1 MRGLTELTRR
11 NGELRADIQRLEATV
26 ARLSETLARPS
37 GQPQPPRAAPPARS
51 QPITPAGSPQ
61 PSWPDQRGQPRLG
74 PLAWPPAGLGAPSGP
89 PSRVDERALQGAG
102 ARFVPGQPP
111 AAPMPTSVPPAPRAS
126 RHRAAISGAVV
137 IGAVGAAVLL
147 AGVVMLLVLAAQH
160 GYFGPSARVLA
171 CGGLAVALVIAG
183 LLVRRRQHDNVGA
196 VVLAGAGLAAGYLDI
211 TAMTWLM
218 DVPVRAAVVA
228 AGLLALAG
236 LALSWWWGAELLGV
250 IATLGALILVP
261 AVSAGDPLTAATFL
275 LLLTAVSMPA
285 SWRDGWHL
293 LLACRVLPTAI
304 YLSALMAAVH
314 TGDPRSDLLR
324 IGAVVCAAIPFVD
337 WWLLPPMARRLS
349 SLRGADPT
357 ARTVRAHGLTVVPLV
372 LPLWL
377 AAATSQGWWAVVL
390 AVPLVVVAASH
401 WYLVEEP
408 AMMAGCTVATA
419 MAALAVP
426 IAALNGDSMWICV
439 AVLCLALLG
448 IHRLTGQIAAMV
460 VGCAIAA
467 LLLLDALPR
476 VLGHYRSESVP
487 AAGLAA
493 ATGLVETAAIV
504 AALLAIGA
512 AAPRRVGDPA
522 GAGAVPPGGAVHSA
536 GGAQVRAGWIVAAVA
551 SACLLLRAPVADA
564 TDALAM
570 LAGYPDGAPT
580 VGRGL
585 STLCAAVI
593 VTVLLMRSR
602 GSGRDAATR
611 RVSGYVLM
619 GLVVTKLFLYDLVNL
634 DGVVRVIAFI
644 GVGLLMLLLATAYSR
659 SIDPPAS

>member
-1 MRGLTELTRR
+1 
-11 NGELRADIQRLEATV
+11 
-26 ARLSETLARPS
+26 
-37 GQPQPPRAAPPARS
+37 
-51 QPITPAGSPQ
+51 
-61 PSWPDQRGQPRLG
+61 
-74 PLAWPPAGLGAPSGP
+74 
-89 PSRVDERALQGAG
+89 
-102 ARFVPGQPP
+102 
-111 AAPMPTSVPPAPRAS
+111 MPTSVPPAPRAS

-261 AVSAGDPLTAATFL
+261 AVSAGDPLTSATFL
-275 LLLTAVSMPA
+275 LLLTAVTMPA

-304 YLSALMAAVH
+304 YLSGLMGAMH

-324 IGAVVCAAIPFVD
+324 TGAVVCAAIPFVD

-349 SLRGADPT
+349 RLGGSGPT
-357 ARTVRAHGLTVVPLV
+357 ARTVQAHGLTVVPLV
-372 LPLWL
+372 LPLWV

-390 AVPLVVVAASH
+390 AVPLAVVAAVH

-408 AMMAGCTVATA
+408 AMVAGCTVATA

-426 IAALNGDSMWICV
+426 IAALNGDSMWICL
-439 AVLCLALLG
+439 AVLCLAFLG
-448 IHRLTGQIAAMV
+448 IHRLTGQLAAMV

-467 LLLLDALPR
+467 LLLVDALPR
-476 VLGHYRSESVP
+476 VLGHYRSESVS

-512 AAPRRVGDPA
+512 VVPGRVGDPA
-522 GAGAVPPGGAVHSA
+522 AAGAMPSGGAVYSGGAVHSA

-551 SACLLLRAPVADA
+551 SACLLLRAPVADT
-564 TDALAM
+564 TDALAI
-570 LAGYPDGAPT
+570 LAGHPDGAPT

-593 VTVLLMRSR
+593 ITVLLMRSR
-602 GSGRDAATR
+602 GAGRDAATR

-619 GLVVTKLFLYDLVNL
+619 GLVVTKLFLHDLVNL